1 MYLYA
6 NDLNE
11 PKYQFLVNKSEGVGI
26 KHLNDQSAFIEHSN
40 AMDDVY
46 NNIDDC
52 NPSRIEKL

>member
-1 MYLYA
+1 MYA

-26 KHLNDQSAFIEHSN
+26 KHLNDQSTFIEHSN